1 MIIGFHHKGL
11 ATLYH
16 TGSTRGVKAA
26 HVLKLGR
33 LLAALDA
40 ATSPAELNQPGYQ
53 LHPLK
58 GALKGHWSMW
68 VNGNWRVTFR
78 FVGTDVDQVD
88 YRDYH

>member
-1 MIIGFHHKGL
+1 MPFYKVPHTK
-11 ATLYH
+11 YH
-16 TGSTRGVKAA
+16 TGSTRGVQAA
-26 HVLKLGR
+26 HVPKLGR